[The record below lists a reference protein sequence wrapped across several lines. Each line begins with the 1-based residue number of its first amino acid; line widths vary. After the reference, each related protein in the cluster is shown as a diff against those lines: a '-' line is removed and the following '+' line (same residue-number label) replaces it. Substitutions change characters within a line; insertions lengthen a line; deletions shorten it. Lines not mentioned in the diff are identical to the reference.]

1 MHISQPHQ
9 QVLFYFFIFLGEPK
23 PFHLFPLCT
32 HLILLN
38 HSSFVILSFLFL
50 SSSFLIWSLPTSEP
64 LPEVQTS
71 EWRHQV
77 VPTVVRP
84 HVRRPIAPSPVD
96 APTSPFILPS
106 PSSMIPDPHI
116 YTQTSTVAPVIAS
129 ISVPSSDSLTGTYV
143 GLNLYL
149 FHSHSVCVH
158 IVCHC
163 VLYIDQQI

>member
-1 MHISQPHQ
+1 MVSSLHSSPPSP
-9 QVLFYFFIFLGEPK
+9 FF
-23 PFHLFPLCT
+23 LC
-32 HLILLN
+32 N
-38 HSSFVILSFLFL
+38 HSLLFL

-77 VPTVVRP
+77 VPTVFRP
-84 HVRRPIAPSPVD
+84 NVRRPIAPSPVD

-129 ISVPSSDSLTGTYV
+129 ISIPSSDSLTGTYV
-143 GLNLYL
+143 GLNLLY
-149 FHSHSVCVH
+149 VCVH
-158 IVCHC
+158 IVIVCFTLINRFKHG
-163 VLYIDQQI
+163 LS